1 MAAAFGLPKAEALK
15 SVTLYPAQIMG
26 VADRV
31 GSIEVGKIA
40 NLVVTDGDILEA
52 RTNVRHLFIGGRQI
66 PLVSRHTML
75 YDQFKDRK

>member
-1 MAAAFGLPKAEALK
+1 MAAAYGLPKAEALK
-15 SVTLYPAQIMG
+15 AVTLYPAQILG

-31 GSIEVGKIA
+31 GSIEQGKLA
-40 NLVVTDGDILEA
+40 NLVVADGDILEP
-52 RTNVRHLFIGGRQI
+52 RTRIRHLFINGRQI